1 LALGYVECQSY
12 RDILRPRHCQHP
24 RGDATV
30 FAVRETSSE
39 GDPEIADIAV
49 LPRTSKGRSMTD
61 PTAQSPDAE
70 HPQQPVPPQPAPQ
83 QPVPPQ
89 PAPAAAPLGQAED
102 VQWASF
108 AHLGGIIGILPSLII
123 WLVFKD
129 RGQFTN
135 VEAKE
140 ALNFQ
145 ITMLIGYVLGA
156 ILSLVLIGALIS
168 LAVWVISV
176 VFSIIAFLRVKDGNH
191 YRYPFAIR
199 LIK

>member
-1 LALGYVECQSY
+1 
-12 RDILRPRHCQHP
+12 
-24 RGDATV
+24 
-30 FAVRETSSE
+30 
-39 GDPEIADIAV
+39 
-49 LPRTSKGRSMTD
+49 MTD
-61 PTAQSPDAE
+61 PTAQTPDPENQQNAQ
-70 HPQQPVPPQPAPQ
+70 PQQPVPPQAAPQ
-83 QPVPPQ
+83 QA
-89 PAPAAAPLGQAED
+89 APAAPLSQSED
-102 VQWASF
+102 IQWASF
-108 AHLGGIIGILPSLII
+108 AHLGGIIGFLPSLII

-156 ILSLVLIGALIS
+156 ILSIVLIGALIS
-168 LAVWVISV
+168 LAVWVISI